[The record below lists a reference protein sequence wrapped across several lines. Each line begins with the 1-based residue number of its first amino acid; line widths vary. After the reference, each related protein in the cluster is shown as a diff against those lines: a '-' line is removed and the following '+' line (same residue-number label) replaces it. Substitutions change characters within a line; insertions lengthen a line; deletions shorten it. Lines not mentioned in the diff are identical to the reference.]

1 MFNQQRENR
10 KYTIQLHN
18 RPTKEG
24 VVSYLWLHLGHQNGT
39 ACYFLRKKM
48 FLPIFNCCELCRI
61 KSSVRRTGD
70 DGWRLLGHFLWPI
83 KAMLTNGCRP
93 LPLSSAAFI
102 FQCSFTTT
110 FYFLLQGL
118 LFLLMST
125 TLLDLPDLNGQWT
138 CKINVKEWIQAT
150 PLGGHNSL
158 QCLHPFVVSHLNFRD
173 FQITYYTFHANITL
187 RVKFWNI
194 IFMVLF
200 YHGEIFEFKET
211 VV

>member
-1 MFNQQRENR
+1 MYRQNFLRVRSSIWNTSKMCKRVFKHFFSFFGKISNFTCVLTLIMFNQQRENR

-102 FQCSFTTT
+102 FQWS
-110 FYFLLQGL
+110 YHHL
-118 LFLLMST
+118 LFPSSRTPLFVDEHDIIGFT
-125 TLLDLPDLNGQWT
+125 RPEWT
-138 CKINVKEWIQAT
+138 CKIDVKEWI
-150 PLGGHNSL
+150 
-158 QCLHPFVVSHLNFRD
+158 
-173 FQITYYTFHANITL
+173 
-187 RVKFWNI
+187 
-194 IFMVLF
+194 
-200 YHGEIFEFKET
+200 
-211 VV
+211 